1 MLQEPLEER
10 RAVVG
15 QRGRLPGV
23 GGRRQLAPGLDLFT
37 VAQQGL
43 QQVPHPALPL
53 PEPLDH
59 RLELWGAQ
67 PEDGQ
72 EPPSGCVYGGC
83 LGLTNG
89 P

>member
-59 RLELWGAQ
+59 RLELWGSNQ
-67 PEDGQ
+67 RTVRSLPQDVSTED
-72 EPPSGCVYGGC
+72 V
-83 LGLTNG
+83 LA
-89 P
+89 